1 MKMDFLIQCFLADNC
16 SGTCQYNSLMLSTDH
31 IDGTKLMLFLCD
43 IRSDFFSSS
52 HWRSALKKHKWLNFH
67 RASNWMPL
75 NYGSKPLCIY
85 YWQST
90 SVCEASVF
98 LWASPFLSWRILE
111 NNNIHH
117 ISSLTF
123 SGLRSLVLL
132 WVSACCYFGDLSFK
146 CKSYILT
153 NA

>member
-1 MKMDFLIQCFLADNC
+1 MDFLIQCFLADNC

-31 IDGTKLMLFLCD
+31 IDSTKLMLFLCD

-67 RASNWMPL
+67 HTSNWMPL

-98 LWASPFLSWRILE
+98 LMSFSFFVLKDSGE
-111 NNNIHH
+111 QQY
-117 ISSLTF
+117 SSHLLF
-123 SGLRSLVLL
+123 DLL
-132 WVSACCYFGDLSFK
+132 WFALPCASVSFSLLLFWW
-146 CKSYILT
+146 LVFQM
-153 NA
+153 

>member
-1 MKMDFLIQCFLADNC
+1 MSAKWRWIFLFSAFLQITAVARVN
-16 SGTCQYNSLMLSTDH
+16 TTSLMLSTDH

-52 HWRSALKKHKWLNFH
+52 YWRSALKKHKWLNFH

-98 LWASPFLSWRILE
+98 LMSFSFFVLKDSGE
-111 NNNIHH
+111 QQY
-117 ISSLTF
+117 SSHLLF
-123 SGLRSLVLL
+123 DLL
-132 WVSACCYFGDLSFK
+132 WFALPCASVSFSLLLFWW
-146 CKSYILT
+146 LVFQM
-153 NA
+153 